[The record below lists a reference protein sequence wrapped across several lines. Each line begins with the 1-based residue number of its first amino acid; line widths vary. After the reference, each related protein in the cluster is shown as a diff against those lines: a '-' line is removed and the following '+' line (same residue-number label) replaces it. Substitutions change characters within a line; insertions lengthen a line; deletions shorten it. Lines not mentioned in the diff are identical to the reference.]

1 MIKYVAILRGIN
13 VSGQKKINMNDLK
26 LLLAKAGFGDVKTYI
41 QSGNVLFESAEMDVD
56 GLRKKME
63 QTIFDA
69 YDFEVPII
77 IRTVLELK
85 EVVKN
90 NPFFGQN
97 DVETNMPYVTFL
109 NEKPIQTNIDKIIPA
124 QFLPDTFVISGK
136 EIYIVCPNGYGN
148 TKLSNVFFENK
159 LKLTATTR
167 NWKTVNE
174 LVRLSDLKSFEQQ
187 FLM

>member
-109 NEKPIQTNIDKIIPA
+109 DEKPVQTNVDKINSA
-124 QFLPDTFVISGK
+124 QFLPDIFVISGK

-174 LVRLSDLKSFEQQ
+174 LIRLSE
-187 FLM
+187 

>member
-109 NEKPIQTNIDKIIPA
+109 DEKPVQTNVDKINSA
-124 QFLPDTFVISGK
+124 QFLPDIFVISGK

-174 LVRLSDLKSFEQQ
+174 LVRLSEEE
-187 FLM
+187 